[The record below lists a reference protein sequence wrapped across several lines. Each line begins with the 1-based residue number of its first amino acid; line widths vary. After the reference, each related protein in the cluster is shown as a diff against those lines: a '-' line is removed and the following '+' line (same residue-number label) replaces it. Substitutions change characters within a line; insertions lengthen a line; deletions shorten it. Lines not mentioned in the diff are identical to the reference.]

1 MLINTHTHHFT
12 GQAFELMNGPEKNH
26 PERYYSAGIHP
37 FDSFCDNHFF
47 KKVFNELHNPNCL
60 AVGEAGLDRLKGP
73 DLKIQIETFQKQV
86 EWSEELKMPVIIHCV
101 KAWNEL
107 KVIKREIN
115 PTQTWIYHGFSK
127 VAILNEVLNEN
138 LIISV
143 GSAILTNEKLQES
156 IKLIP
161 NDRLFLETDD
171 SSFPILELYLKV
183 CELKNLTLHELEQI
197 IENNFKKVFTKWTI
211 GSKEQNY

>member
-1 MLINTHTHHFT
+1 MLINTHTHQFT
-12 GQAFELMNGPEKNH
+12 GQGIELMNGPEKDH
-26 PERYYSAGIHP
+26 PERIFSAGIHP
-37 FDSFCDNHFF
+37 FDSLYDGNHLAE
-47 KKVFNELHNPNCL
+47 VYNELQNPNCL
-60 AVGEAGLDRLKGP
+60 ALGEIGLDKLKGP
-73 DLKIQIETFQKQV
+73 ELKIQIGTFRGQV
-86 EWSEELKMPVIIHCV
+86 EWSEELKIPVIIHCV

-115 PTQTWIYHGFSK
+115 PTQTWIFHGFSK

-138 LIISV
+138 LMVSI

-156 IKLIP
+156 LKLIP

-171 SSFPILELYLKV
+171 SNISILELYLKV

-211 GSKEQNY
+211 GSKEQNC